1 MIGDVALRIRDAEAF
16 RICCRIWDKDGD
28 GYITPE
34 EAAVT
39 REITSSTFAGNTLI
53 ESFDEFKNLSYTT
66 SYNSLFA
73 GCSSLK
79 SISVNGNMI
88 YRMFYECISLE
99 RVELGNTKN
108 IGSEAFLGCSALKR
122 IELPDG
128 LTTIDASAFKGAGLV
143 SIDIPS
149 SVSSIGGDA
158 FQGCPL
164 ETVIIRGYIATV
176 GIRIFYKCTALVSF
190 IMLSSTPMTYSY
202 NLLQG
207 TTCDIYVPDDSVDAY
222 KSTAGW
228 VGMVSRIKP
237 LSSYTKDY

>member
-1 MIGDVALRIRDAEAF
+1 MLIFYYKKKYHSYVFIMLVFWFYQDSVDKLRNIFDRLELVMIGDAALRIRDAEAF
-16 RICCRIWDKDGD
+16 RISCNIWDKNRD

-66 SYNSLFA
+66 NNNSLFA

-79 SISVNGNMI
+79 SISVNGNML

-99 RVELGNTKN
+99 HVELGNTTN
-108 IGSEAFLGCSALKR
+108 IGSEAFWGCSTLKR
-122 IELPDG
+122 IELPDS
-128 LTTIDASAFKGAGLV
+128 LTTIDSSAFKGTGLV

-164 ETVIIRGYIATV
+164 ETVVIRGYINCRYP
-176 GIRIFYKCTALVSF
+176 GFL
-190 IMLSSTPMTYSY
+190 
-202 NLLQG
+202 
-207 TTCDIYVPDDSVDAY
+207 
-222 KSTAGW
+222 
-228 VGMVSRIKP
+228 
-237 LSSYTKDY
+237 